1 VMDFQEDMKAADQ
14 PFEYMFGQSF
24 LVAPVTEPNVT
35 ELPVY
40 LPKATAWY
48 SFWTGKQFS
57 GGQTI
62 NASAP
67 IDKIPVFVKAG
78 SIVPV
83 GKFLQYTGQKT
94 ADTLEIR
101 IYKGADGRFELYEDE
116 GDNYNYEKGAY
127 SVIPFEW
134 NEQKQALTIGKRQ
147 GDFEGLLKERIFNIV
162 WVNESDGKGV
172 DISLSKKSIKYTGL
186 VCTID
191 YTNQNRK

>member
-1 VMDFQEDMKAADQ
+1 MDFPEDMKAVEQ

-24 LVAPVTEPNVT
+24 LVAPVIEPNIV

-40 LPKATAWY
+40 LPKDIVWY
-48 SFWTGKQFS
+48 NFWTGKQFK
-57 GGQTI
+57 GGQTLT
-62 NASAP
+62 ASAP

-78 SIVPV
+78 SIIPM

-134 NEQKQALTIGKRQ
+134 NEQKQTLTIGKRQ
-147 GDFEGLLKERIFNIV
+147 GDFKGLLKERIFKIV
-162 WVNESDGKGV
+162 WVNESEGKGV
-172 DISLSKKSIKYTGL
+172 DISTSKKSIRYTGQII
-186 VCTID
+186 TSNI
-191 YTNQNRK
+191 